1 MSSVKSDSGEDALL
15 SILAARIWTDGS
27 RESHAAQAYPQARQ
41 GILITGYKI
50 RIPVKTVFWKQ
61 PWSYLSFQLQATM
74 FKVSSDVDGVGK

>member
-41 GILITGYKI
+41 GILITGYKV
-50 RIPVKTVFWKQ
+50 RHDLDPRE
-61 PWSYLSFQLQATM
+61 
-74 FKVSSDVDGVGK
+74 DGILEAAMVLLVVPAAGNYVQGFE